1 MPFYKGENCKMT
13 LEKLNKIAAAVTA
26 SAVLLLF
33 ILVAIMVY
41 QMGIIHGKKAKI
53 VELEQEIAILE
64 AEKEQVQDDIDL
76 WLREWKIEERAN
88 ELGYIYESDKEEA

>member
-1 MPFYKGENCKMT
+1 MT

-26 SAVLLLF
+26 SAILLLF

-53 VELEQEIAILE
+53 AELEQEIAVWE
-64 AEKEQVQDDIDL
+64 AEKEELEKGINL
-76 WLREWKIEERAN
+76 WQREWKIEERAN
-88 ELGYIYESDKEEA
+88 ELGYIYEEDKFKD

>member
-1 MPFYKGENCKMT
+1 MLFHKGEKCKMT

-26 SAVLLLF
+26 SAILLLF

-53 VELEQEIAILE
+53 AELEQEIAVWE
-64 AEKEQVQDDIDL
+64 AEKEELEKGISL
-76 WLREWKIEERAN
+76 WQREWKIEERAN
-88 ELGYIYESDKEEA
+88 ELGYIYKEDKIKD

>member
-1 MPFYKGENCKMT
+1 MT

-26 SAVLLLF
+26 SAILLLF

-53 VELEQEIAILE
+53 AELEQEIAVWE
-64 AEKEQVQDDIDL
+64 AEKEELEKGINL
-76 WLREWKIEERAN
+76 WQREWKIEERAN
-88 ELGYIYESDKEEA
+88 ELGYIYKEDKLKD

>member
-1 MPFYKGENCKMT
+1 MT

-41 QMGIIHGKKAKI
+41 QMGIIHGKEAKI
-53 VELEQEIAILE
+53 AELEQEKAVWE
-64 AEKEQVQDDIDL
+64 AEKEKLEKGIKL
-76 WLREWKIEERAN
+76 WQCKWKIEERAN